1 MKISKTYRHI
11 ARFLSV
17 ALFFGVVSPVVA
29 QASMFMHCSTMMQE
43 SPVDHNSIA
52 DHDSMSYTSME
63 MNHVAEMNSDKDCL
77 MTSNQMVAHHQNN
90 QFDFGLNPCEMTIDC
105 DCNLSDQIIKKE
117 ALLIQQF
124 KVPVLSVSFIN
135 SEFLNGNSTPSPIP
149 IYFSNSYSPSILFL
163 ANESFLI

>member
-77 MTSNQMVAHHQNN
+77 MTS
-90 QFDFGLNPCEMTIDC
+90 
-105 DCNLSDQIIKKE
+105 DQIIKKE